1 MTRVLVIDDQADVR
15 AMICI
20 VLRLNHFEVA
30 EAASAATGLNMFE
43 QSAFDVAI
51 VDVFLEDANGFDV
64 VAAMRKKIP
73 DFPVIAI
80 SGMPSFD
87 TASHSAEQ
95 PSSHSAE
102 QPSVVCLRKPFRP
115 NGLLGA
121 IEAALRLSRPAD
133 DGASLAANTG

>member
-1 MTRVLVIDDQADVR
+1 MTRIFVIDDQADVR

-30 EAASAATGLNMFE
+30 EAASAAAGLKMFE

-51 VDVFLEDANGFDV
+51 VDVFLEDANGLDV
-64 VAAMRKKIP
+64 IAAMRKRIP
-73 DFPVIAI
+73 DFPVVAI

-95 PSSHSAE
+95 LG
-102 QPSVVCLRKPFRP
+102 VVCLRKPFRP
-115 NGLLGA
+115 NDLLGA

-133 DGASLAANTG
+133 TGASLTTNSLAASAG

>member
-20 VLRLNHFEVA
+20 VLRLNHFEAA
-30 EAASAATGLNMFE
+30 EAESAAAGLKMFE

-51 VDVFLEDANGFDV
+51 VDVFLQDANGLDV
-64 VAAMRKKIP
+64 IAAMRKKIT

-95 PSSHSAE
+95 LG
-102 QPSVVCLRKPFRP
+102 VVCLRKPFRP
-115 NGLLGA
+115 NDLLGA
-121 IEAALRLSRPAD
+121 IEAAQRLSRPSEN
-133 DGASLAANTG
+133 GASLAASAG

>member
-30 EAASAATGLNMFE
+30 EAASAAAGLKMFE

-80 SGMPSFD
+80 SGMPAFD

-95 PSSHSAE
+95 
-102 QPSVVCLRKPFRP
+102 QGVVCLRKPFRP
-115 NGLLGA
+115 NDLLGA
-121 IEAALRLSRPAD
+121 IDAALRLSRPAD

>member
-20 VLRLNHFEVA
+20 VLRLNHFEAA
-30 EAASAATGLNMFE
+30 EAESAAAGLKMFE

-51 VDVFLEDANGFDV
+51 VDIFLQDANGLDV
-64 VAAMRKKIP
+64 IAAMRKKIT

-95 PSSHSAE
+95 LG
-102 QPSVVCLRKPFRP
+102 VVCLRKPFRP
-115 NGLLGA
+115 NDLLGA
-121 IEAALRLSRPAD
+121 IEAAQRLSRPSEN
-133 DGASLAANTG
+133 GASLASAG

>member
-30 EAASAATGLNMFE
+30 EAASAAAGLNMFE

-51 VDVFLEDANGFDV
+51 VDIFLQDANGLDV
-64 VAAMRKKIP
+64 IAAMRKKIA

-95 PSSHSAE
+95 PS
-102 QPSVVCLRKPFRP
+102 VVCLRKPFRP
-115 NGLLGA
+115 NDLLGA
-121 IEAALRLSRPAD
+121 IEAALRLSRPSEN
-133 DGASLAANTG
+133 GASLAASAG

>member
-20 VLRLNHFEVA
+20 VLRLNHFEAA
-30 EAASAATGLNMFE
+30 EAESAAAGLKMFE

-51 VDVFLEDANGFDV
+51 VDVFLQDANGLDV
-64 VAAMRKKIP
+64 IAAMRKKIT

-95 PSSHSAE
+95 LG
-102 QPSVVCLRKPFRP
+102 VVCLRKPFRP
-115 NGLLGA
+115 NDLLGA
-121 IEAALRLSRPAD
+121 IEAAQRLSRSSENGP
-133 DGASLAANTG
+133 SLAASAG

>member
-20 VLRLNHFEVA
+20 VLRLNHFEAA
-30 EAASAATGLNMFE
+30 EAESAAAGLKMFE

-51 VDVFLEDANGFDV
+51 VDVFLQDANGLDV
-64 VAAMRKKIP
+64 IAAMRKKIT

-95 PSSHSAE
+95 LG
-102 QPSVVCLRKPFRP
+102 VVCLRKPFRP
-115 NGLLGA
+115 NDLLGA
-121 IEAALRLSRPAD
+121 IEAAQRLSRPSEN
-133 DGASLAANTG
+133 GTSLAASAG

>member
-20 VLRLNHFEVA
+20 VLRLNHFEAA
-30 EAASAATGLNMFE
+30 EAESAAAGLKMFE

-51 VDVFLEDANGFDV
+51 VDIFLQDANGLDV
-64 VAAMRKKIP
+64 IAAMRKKIT

-95 PSSHSAE
+95 LG
-102 QPSVVCLRKPFRP
+102 VVCLRKPFRP
-115 NGLLGA
+115 NDLLGA
-121 IEAALRLSRPAD
+121 IEAAQRLSRPSEN
-133 DGASLAANTG
+133 GASLAASAG